1 MARPHKPTTDVLG
14 TQITIRLNNE
24 LFLLATDIAT
34 AESRSLAAYIR
45 MLIETD
51 IANQKLTLKRN
62 YTIEFQDAGWKQNAL
77 RKRNMD
83 DKPPT

>member
-1 MARPHKPTTDVLG
+1 MARPHKPTNEVLG
-14 TQITIRLNNE
+14 TQVTIRLNND

-34 AESRSLAAYIR
+34 AENRSLAAYVR

-62 YTIEFQDAGWKQNAL
+62 YTIEFQDAG
-77 RKRNMD
+77 
-83 DKPPT
+83 

>member
-34 AESRSLAAYIR
+34 AESRSLAAYVR

-51 IANQKLTLKRN
+51 ISNQKLTLKRN

-83 DKPPT
+83 DTPST

>member
-51 IANQKLTLKRN
+51 ISNQKLTLKRN
-62 YTIEFQDAGWKQNAL
+62 YKIEFQDAG
-77 RKRNMD
+77 
-83 DKPPT
+83 

>member
-34 AESRSLAAYIR
+34 AESRSLAAYVR

>member
-14 TQITIRLNNE
+14 TQITIRLNND

-34 AESRSLAAYIR
+34 AENRSLAAYVR

-51 IANQKLTLKRN
+51 IANQKLVLKRN
-62 YTIEFQDAGWKQNAL
+62 YTIEFQDAG
-77 RKRNMD
+77 
-83 DKPPT
+83 

>member
-34 AESRSLAAYIR
+34 AESRSLAANVR

-62 YTIEFQDAGWKQNAL
+62 YTIEFQDAG
-77 RKRNMD
+77 
-83 DKPPT
+83 